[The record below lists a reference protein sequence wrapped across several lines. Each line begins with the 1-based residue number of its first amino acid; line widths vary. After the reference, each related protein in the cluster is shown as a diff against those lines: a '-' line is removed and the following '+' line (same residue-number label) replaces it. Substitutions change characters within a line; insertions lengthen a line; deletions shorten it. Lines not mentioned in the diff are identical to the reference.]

1 MRRSPRVSESPGD
14 RHHFHRLILPRREDQ
29 RGATGEGQT
38 IGLAPGAPGEFKGY
52 PTKMLVNGEC
62 YRMISNDYIMNG
74 LKATKIYLNGFTGI
88 LKSTM
93 KYESRWR
100 VIRAGRKLTPSAS
113 LNCQMKKQKWRLK
126 MVEARE
132 IWIVSKSTKNVGSM
146 LMGRFP
152 FDSWSNCWH
161 PWFRYNLLT

>member
-1 MRRSPRVSESPGD
+1 MYGNVSKFPQGTAEIQGYLILTHQG
-14 RHHFHRLILPRREDQ
+14 HHFHRLILPRREDQ

-93 KYESRWR
+93 KYESR
-100 VIRAGRKLTPSAS
+100 
-113 LNCQMKKQKWRLK
+113 
-126 MVEARE
+126 
-132 IWIVSKSTKNVGSM
+132 
-146 LMGRFP
+146 
-152 FDSWSNCWH
+152 
-161 PWFRYNLLT
+161 